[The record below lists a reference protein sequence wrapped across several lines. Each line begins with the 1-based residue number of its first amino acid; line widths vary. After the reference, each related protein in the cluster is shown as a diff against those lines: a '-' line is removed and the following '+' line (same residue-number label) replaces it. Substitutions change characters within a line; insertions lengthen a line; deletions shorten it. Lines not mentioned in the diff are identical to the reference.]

1 MKFKVD
7 QIKVGRRHRR
17 DMGDIDGLAKDI
29 EEVGLLHP
37 IVLNSDDVLVAG
49 ARRLDAVKKLGWD
62 EVNVTFVSKLD
73 DAILALKAERSENT
87 CRKDFTR
94 SESVALGNRL
104 LELERPQAD
113 ERRKSGLK
121 RGTKPRAGKL
131 PAREKGRVRDKV
143 ADAVGMSGKTYEKAK
158 QVVELAEAEPELYE
172 PIREEMD
179 RTGKVDPAHKKAKR
193 VQALERDVGEPTG
206 PPPAVRADGV
216 SDTQHERTLFLTT
229 KALRK
234 FEAMV
239 EKLRRKFTEATN
251 DTDVVRTSTPHPTRA
266 PARMPRPRGQRPQ
279 QPSTQRIGQG

>member
-104 LELERPQAD
+104 LELERPQA
-113 ERRKSGLK
+113 
-121 RGTKPRAGKL
+121 
-131 PAREKGRVRDKV
+131 
-143 ADAVGMSGKTYEKAK
+143 
-158 QVVELAEAEPELYE
+158 
-172 PIREEMD
+172 
-179 RTGKVDPAHKKAKR
+179 
-193 VQALERDVGEPTG
+193 
-206 PPPAVRADGV
+206 
-216 SDTQHERTLFLTT
+216 
-229 KALRK
+229 
-234 FEAMV
+234 
-239 EKLRRKFTEATN
+239 
-251 DTDVVRTSTPHPTRA
+251 
-266 PARMPRPRGQRPQ
+266 
-279 QPSTQRIGQG
+279 